1 MKNFKLHFGLVFVLL
16 LGSISCTNDD
26 FQDIPAQDLEDIQLR
41 EVDSVNIPDSI
52 PSAKVDPENDR
63 RPD

>member
-26 FQDIPAQDLEDIQLR
+26 FQNIPAQDFEDIQLR
-41 EVDSVNIPDSI
+41 EVDPVNIPDSI
-52 PSAKVDPENDR
+52 PDVGVDPKNPGKDN
-63 RPD
+63 